1 MTDIRPS
8 PIAGTWSPGSAE
20 ALKASVDGQL
30 NAADPPAIS
39 GEIMALIAPHAG
51 HRYSGQVA
59 GVAFRCL
66 EDIQPEIVA
75 LVSPMHHFH
84 TGRVLSTGHDA
95 YGTPLGEV
103 PVDHKLIEQIDAHL
117 QQEGLDLERVRNDQ
131 EHSLEIEL
139 PFLQRTLHKPFR
151 LLPLMLR
158 DQSRPI
164 AFSVGKALAAVL
176 AGESALLIA
185 STDLSHF
192 YPDAVARKFDEE
204 MLARIESLDPESV
217 LQAEKQEAGFAC
229 GVGALAAVMWAA
241 IGLGANQAQVLC
253 YANSGDVTGD
263 HGSVVGYG
271 AAAIYRSAGA

>member
-1 MTDIRPS
+1 M
-8 PIAGTWSPGSAE
+8 
-20 ALKASVDGQL
+20 ASVDGQL
-30 NAADPPAIS
+30 KAAHPPTIS
-39 GEIMALIAPHAG
+39 GEIVALIAPHAG

-75 LVSPMHHFH
+75 IVSPLHQFH
-84 TGRVLSTGHDA
+84 TARVLTTGHDA

-103 PVDHKLIEQIDAHL
+103 PVDHKLMEQIQLHL
-117 QQEGLDLERVRNDQ
+117 QQEGLELERVRNDQ

-139 PFLQRTLHKPFR
+139 PFLQRTLDKPFR

-158 DQSRPI
+158 DQSHPV
-164 AFSVGKALAAVL
+164 AFTVGKALAAVL
-176 AGESALLIA
+176 SGESALLIA

-192 YPDAVARKFDEE
+192 YPDAMARKLDEE
-204 MLARIESLDPESV
+204 MLARIESFDPESV

-241 IGLGANQAQVLC
+241 KGLGANQARVLC